1 MSVELR
7 GVEELKKGLKKM
19 ATMDDVKQAIR
30 VNTTE
35 MHQKASRKVRV
46 DSGHLKRSL
55 TIEFLDNGLTGR
67 VYTDVEYGMYVEYGT
82 GIYATGGHGRKTPW
96 VYYNA
101 KLGRFVQT
109 KGMSPRPFMR
119 PSFYEQRPKFKKD
132 MGRLLKE

>member
-1 MSVELR
+1 
-7 GVEELKKGLKKM
+7 M
-19 ATMDDVKQAIR
+19 ATMDDVKQVVR
-30 VNTTE
+30 LNTTE

-67 VYTDVEYGMYVEYGT
+67 VYTDVEYGMYIEYGT
-82 GIYATGGHGRKTPW
+82 GIYATGGRGRKTPW

-109 KGMSPRPFMR
+109 SGMSPRPFMR

-132 MGRLLKE
+132 MERLLKK

>member
-1 MSVELR
+1 MSVEIR
-7 GVEELKKGLKKM
+7 GVKELEKMLNEVASLK
-19 ATMDDVKQAIR
+19 DVQNAIK

-35 MHQKASRKVRV
+35 MHQKASRRVRV

-67 VYTDVEYGMYVEYGT
+67 VYTDVEYGIYVEYGT
-82 GIYATGGHGRKTPW
+82 GIYALGGRGRKTPW

-109 KGMSPRPFMR
+109 RGMSPRPFMR

-132 MGRLLKE
+132 MSRLLKK

>member
-1 MSVELR
+1 M
-7 GVEELKKGLKKM
+7 
-19 ATMDDVKQAIR
+19 
-30 VNTTE
+30 
-35 MHQKASRKVRV
+35 

-55 TIEFLDNGLTGR
+55 TIEFSDNGLTGR
-67 VYTDVEYGMYVEYGT
+67 VYTDVEYGIYVEYGT
-82 GIYATGGHGRKTPW
+82 GIYATGGRGRKTPW